1 MPRKLAGKRKTA
13 KPARKQ
19 NTETKKRKTAAK
31 KRKTAAKKR
40 KTAAKKPKTAAKK
53 RKTAAKKVSRPRRSN
68 MGFEVL
74 FRLFASDY
82 HYKFVL
88 DGKDIYQSLNT
99 PVGWRWKLISTS
111 VA

>member
-19 NTETKKRKTAAK
+19 NTETK